1 MEKTGKD
8 LRDEGVAS
16 VNGHTPETWKDSAQL
31 LIARLA
37 STGET
42 FTAEDVRRE
51 VGDPPAHWNAMGAQF
66 IGAAKAGIIEKV
78 GYTQPTRSSRHASV
92 MAVWRGK

>member
-1 MEKTGKD
+1 MQKTGKD

-16 VNGHTPETWKDSAQL
+16 VYGHTPESWRSSTQL
-31 LIARLA
+31 LIAQLA
-37 STGET
+37 SNGQP
-42 FTAEDVRRE
+42 FTAEDVRE
-51 VGDPPAHWNAMGAQF
+51 IVGDPPNHHNAMGAQF
-66 IGAAKAGIIEKV
+66 IGAAKAGLIEKV